1 MESFRREIDAIDDKL
16 ADLFA
21 KRLELARQIGK
32 EKQKNSKNINDY
44 KREEAIIARL
54 AKEFPEDKDILN
66 RLYQTIFSISKSLQR
81 DLTRSSDFEEYLSRI
96 STRTE
101 FPSATKEKIGVQ
113 GTKGSYGHLA
123 SKEIF
128 TNPNIDYY
136 NSFEDIFESVN
147 EGVCEFGVLPIE
159 NSIYGEVNEVYDLLD
174 KNNSYIVADF
184 KLEINHYLL
193 GKESSNISD
202 IKEVLSHYQALG
214 QCRDYLSKI
223 PNIKITSSQNTAL
236 AAKYLALSER
246 DDLACIG
253 SKECAD
259 LYGLKILDENIQ
271 NNQANYTRFIVIKK
285 DMEVYK
291 DARIISIIIEVANKP
306 GALFDLIG
314 KFAALGLNL
323 IRIESRP
330 IAGSKFDFRFYLN
343 FEGNIKDNK
352 TRKLLS
358 EFYNSNEYFSFLG
371 NYVEV

>member
-1 MESFRREIDAIDDKL
+1 MERFRREIDVIDDKI
-16 ADLFA
+16 ADLFT
-21 KRLELARQIGK
+21 KRLDLARQIGK
-32 EKQKNSKNINDY
+32 EKQKQAKNINDTN
-44 KREEAIIARL
+44 REEAIVAKL
-54 AKEFPEDKDILN
+54 AKAFPEDKDSLS
-66 RLYQTIFSISKSLQR
+66 RLYQSIFAISKELQR
-81 DLTRSSDFEEYLSRI
+81 DLTGSCDYEDYLLKSL
-96 STRTE
+96 TNTD
-101 FPSATKEKIGVQ
+101 FPSTVKAKVGVQ
-113 GTKGSYGHLA
+113 GSEGSYGYLA
-123 SKEIF
+123 VKEIF
-128 TNPNIDYY
+128 ANPSINYY
-136 NSFEDIFESVN
+136 ESFEDIFASVN
-147 EGVCEFGVLPIE
+147 KGECEFGVLPIE

-193 GKESSNISD
+193 GKESSKISD
-202 IKEVLSHYQALG
+202 IKEVISHYQALG
-214 QCRDYLSKI
+214 QCRDYLSKL

-236 AAKYLALSER
+236 AAKYLAHSER
-246 DDLACIG
+246 DDLATIS

-271 NNQANYTRFIVIKK
+271 NNEINYTRFIVIKK

-291 DARIISIIIEVANKP
+291 DARIISIILELANKP

-343 FEGNIKDNK
+343 FEGTIKDQK

-358 EFYNSNEYFSFLG
+358 ELNNSNEYFAFLG

>member
-1 MESFRREIDAIDDKL
+1 MERFRREIDVIDDKI
-16 ADLFA
+16 ADLFT
-21 KRLELARQIGK
+21 KRLDLARQIGK
-32 EKQKNSKNINDY
+32 EKQKQAKNINDTN
-44 KREEAIIARL
+44 REEAIVAKL
-54 AKEFPEDKDILN
+54 AKAFPEDKDSLS
-66 RLYQTIFSISKSLQR
+66 RLYQSIFAISKELQR
-81 DLTRSSDFEEYLSRI
+81 DLTGPCDYEDYLLKSL
-96 STRTE
+96 TNTD
-101 FPSATKEKIGVQ
+101 FPSTTKAKVGVQ
-113 GTKGSYGHLA
+113 GSEGSYGYLA
-123 SKEIF
+123 AKEIF
-128 TNPNIDYY
+128 ANPSINYY
-136 NSFEDIFESVN
+136 ESFEDIFASVN
-147 EGVCEFGVLPIE
+147 KGVCEFGVLPIE
-159 NSIYGEVNEVYDLLD
+159 NSIYGEVNEVYDLLA

-193 GKESSNISD
+193 GKESSKISD
-202 IKEVLSHYQALG
+202 IKEVISHYQALG
-214 QCRDYLSKI
+214 QCRDYLSKL

-236 AAKYLALSER
+236 AAKYLAHSER
-246 DDLACIG
+246 DDLATIS

-271 NNQANYTRFIVIKK
+271 NNEINYTRFIVIKK

-291 DARIISIIIEVANKP
+291 DARIISIILEVANKP

-343 FEGNIKDNK
+343 FEGTIKDQK

-358 EFYNSNEYFSFLG
+358 ELNNSNEYFAFLG

>member
-1 MESFRREIDAIDDKL
+1 MERFRREIDVIDDKI
-16 ADLFA
+16 ADLFT
-21 KRLELARQIGK
+21 KRLDLARQIGK
-32 EKQKNSKNINDY
+32 EKQKQAKNINDTN
-44 KREEAIIARL
+44 REEAIVAKL
-54 AKEFPEDKDILN
+54 AKAFPEDKDSLS
-66 RLYQTIFSISKSLQR
+66 RLYQSIFAISKELQR
-81 DLTRSSDFEEYLSRI
+81 DLTGPCDYEDYLLKSL
-96 STRTE
+96 TNTD
-101 FPSATKEKIGVQ
+101 FPSTVKAKVGVQ
-113 GTKGSYGHLA
+113 GSEGSYGYLA
-123 SKEIF
+123 AKEIF
-128 TNPNIDYY
+128 ANPSINYY
-136 NSFEDIFESVN
+136 ESFEDIFASVN
-147 EGVCEFGVLPIE
+147 KGECEFGVLPIE

-193 GKESSNISD
+193 GKESSKISD
-202 IKEVLSHYQALG
+202 IKEVISHYQALG
-214 QCRDYLSKI
+214 QCRDYLSKL

-236 AAKYLALSER
+236 AAKYLAHSER
-246 DDLACIG
+246 DDLATIS

-271 NNQANYTRFIVIKK
+271 NNEINYTRFIVIKK

-291 DARIISIIIEVANKP
+291 DARIISIILELANKP

-343 FEGNIKDNK
+343 FEGTIKDQK

-358 EFYNSNEYFSFLG
+358 ELNNSNEYFAFLG

>member
-1 MESFRREIDAIDDKL
+1 MERFRREIDVIDDKI
-16 ADLFA
+16 ADLFT
-21 KRLELARQIGK
+21 KRLDLARQIGK
-32 EKQKNSKNINDY
+32 EKQKQAKNINDTN
-44 KREEAIIARL
+44 REEAIVARL
-54 AKEFPEDKDILN
+54 AKAFPEDKDSLS
-66 RLYQTIFSISKSLQR
+66 RLYQSIFAISKELQR
-81 DLTRSSDFEEYLSRI
+81 DLTGPCDYEDYLLKSL
-96 STRTE
+96 TNTD
-101 FPSATKEKIGVQ
+101 FPSTTKAKVGVQ
-113 GTKGSYGHLA
+113 GSEGSYGYLA
-123 SKEIF
+123 AKEIF
-128 TNPNIDYY
+128 ANPSINYY
-136 NSFEDIFESVN
+136 ESFEYIFASVN
-147 EGVCEFGVLPIE
+147 KGECEFGVLPIE

-193 GKESSNISD
+193 GKESSKISD
-202 IKEVLSHYQALG
+202 IKEVISHYQALG
-214 QCRDYLSKI
+214 QCRDYLSKL

-236 AAKYLALSER
+236 AAKYLAHSER
-246 DDLACIG
+246 DDLATIS

-271 NNQANYTRFIVIKK
+271 NNEINYTRFIVIKK

-291 DARIISIIIEVANKP
+291 DARIISIILELANKP

-343 FEGNIKDNK
+343 FEGTIKDQK

-358 EFYNSNEYFSFLG
+358 ELNNSNECFAFLG

>member
-1 MESFRREIDAIDDKL
+1 MERFRREIDVIDDKI
-16 ADLFA
+16 ADLFT
-21 KRLELARQIGK
+21 KRLDLARQIGK
-32 EKQKNSKNINDY
+32 EKQKQAKNINDTN
-44 KREEAIIARL
+44 REEAIVAKL
-54 AKEFPEDKDILN
+54 AKAFPEDKDSLS
-66 RLYQTIFSISKSLQR
+66 RLYQSIFAISKELQR
-81 DLTRSSDFEEYLSRI
+81 DLTGPCDYEDYLLKSL
-96 STRTE
+96 TNTD
-101 FPSATKEKIGVQ
+101 FPSTVKAKVGVQ
-113 GTKGSYGHLA
+113 GSEGSYGYLA
-123 SKEIF
+123 AKEIF
-128 TNPNIDYY
+128 ANPSINYY
-136 NSFEDIFESVN
+136 ESFEDIFASVN
-147 EGVCEFGVLPIE
+147 KGECEFGVLPIE

-193 GKESSNISD
+193 GKGSSKISD
-202 IKEVLSHYQALG
+202 IKEVISHYQALG
-214 QCRDYLSKI
+214 QCRDYLSKL

-236 AAKYLALSER
+236 AAKYLAHSER
-246 DDLACIG
+246 DDLATIS

-271 NNQANYTRFIVIKK
+271 NNEINYTRFIVIKK

-291 DARIISIIIEVANKP
+291 DARIISIILELANKP

-314 KFAALGLNL
+314 KFAVLGLNL

-343 FEGNIKDNK
+343 FEGTIKDQK

-358 EFYNSNEYFSFLG
+358 ELNNSNEYFAFLG